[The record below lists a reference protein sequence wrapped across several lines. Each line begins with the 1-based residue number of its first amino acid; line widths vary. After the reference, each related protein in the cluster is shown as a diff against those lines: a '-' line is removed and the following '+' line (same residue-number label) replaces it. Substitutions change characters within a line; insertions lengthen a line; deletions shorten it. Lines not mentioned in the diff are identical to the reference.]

1 MTKLL
6 GSLAFAAIS
15 IALTPTSAL
24 AQEYPF
30 QASITVAFAA
40 APNTGKVGFCG
51 GPSGPSAYA
60 FVAEAHGVG
69 ASTLGFMSMTL
80 QKSLDATGPMHGC
93 VTLTAVNGDTLSAT
107 YDGTEGD
114 PNAMG
119 FQFGTGTLTITGGT
133 GAFRGARGKN
143 KFHGDVFEYR
153 DWKLFVRGNRVVRPR
168 LGNRDSV

>member
-1 MTKLL
+1 MTKFRL
-6 GSLAFAAIS
+6 SLAFTAIS
-15 IALTPTSAL
+15 IALTAASAL

-51 GPSGPSAYA
+51 GPTGPSAYT

-69 ASTLGFMSMTL
+69 TSTLGFLSMTL

-93 VTLTAVNGDTLSAT
+93 ITLTAVNGDTLSAT

-114 PNAMG
+114 PNSLG
-119 FQFGTGTLTITGGT
+119 FQFGKGTLTITGGT
-133 GAFRGARGKN
+133 GRFRGASGKVS
-143 KFHGDVFEYR
+143 FTATFSSIETGSYLFEGT
-153 DWKLFVRGNRVVRPR
+153 VS
-168 LGNRDSV
+168 LGHN

>member
-1 MTKLL
+1 MTKFLGLL
-6 GSLAFAAIS
+6 ASAAMS
-15 IALTPTSAL
+15 IALTPTSAFG
-24 AQEYPF
+24 QGYPF
-30 QASITVAFAA
+30 QASISVAFAA

-51 GPSGPSAYA
+51 GPTGPSAYA

-93 VTLTAVNGDTLSAT
+93 VTLTALNGDTLSAT

-114 PNAMG
+114 PNTLG

-133 GAFRGARGKN
+133 GSFRGARGTVNFKAT
-143 KFHGDVFEYR
+143 FSSIETGSYLFEGTVSFGH
-153 DWKLFVRGNRVVRPR
+153 D
-168 LGNRDSV
+168 

>member
-6 GSLAFAAIS
+6 GSLAFAAMS
-15 IALTPTSAL
+15 VALTPTSGL

-40 APNTGKVGFCG
+40 APNTGKLGFCG
-51 GPSGPSAYA
+51 GPTGPSAYA

-69 ASTLGFMSMTL
+69 ASTLGVMSMTL

-107 YDGTEGD
+107 YNGTEGD
-114 PNAMG
+114 PNALG

-133 GAFRGARGKN
+133 GRYRGATGKVT
-143 KFHGDVFEYR
+143 FTATFSSIETGSYLFEGTVS
-153 DWKLFVRGNRVVRPR
+153 FGHN
-168 LGNRDSV
+168 